1 MEPSL
6 PAVFGAGVL
15 SFASPC
21 VLPMVPIY
29 LATLAGGSVAS
40 LSADPP
46 RAKLIARAS
55 AFAAGLAVPFVLLGM
70 TASTLGRALSAHRGT
85 LSLVGGALLVLFA
98 LRTLGILRVGL
109 LERDARPGLSRVQGG
124 DGLLGAFLFG
134 AAFGVGWTPCV
145 GPVLGAVL
153 TWTAQAN
160 TSPARG
166 ALTLGV
172 YALGIALPL
181 VIAGAF
187 APTALRAVRKV
198 AKRAVWIE
206 RATGL
211 ALAATG
217 IWLISQNLPSGAA
230 EPPVVAAATA
240 APAASAAPAPCANE
254 TTGCGLAGGNVPAGE
269 RVAARTSLVEF
280 VRRDCA
286 ACAAMAPVISA
297 AERRCG
303 VSVHKIVVDDPR
315 GMATARAHGVVGVP
329 TFVAFDAQ
337 GGEITRFVGVHP
349 QELVEQTLA
358 ELTGRRCGG

>member
-40 LSADPP
+40 LSEAPP
-46 RAKLIARAS
+46 RGRLVARAS
-55 AFAAGLAVPFVLLGM
+55 AFAAGLAVPFVLLGL

-98 LRTLGILRVGL
+98 LRSLGILRVGL
-109 LERDARPGLSRVQGG
+109 FERDARPGLSRVDGRG
-124 DGLLGAFLFG
+124 GLLGAFLFG

-181 VIAGAF
+181 VVAGAF
-187 APTALRAVRKV
+187 APTALRAVRRL

-211 ALAATG
+211 GLAATG
-217 IWLISQNLPSGAA
+217 VWLISQNLPAPQAVPVTAA
-230 EPPVVAAATA
+230 VT
-240 APAASAAPAPCANE
+240 APAARPAPCASE
-254 TTGCGLAGGNVPAGE
+254 ATGCGVATGGGPVGE
-269 RVAARTSLVEF
+269 RVAARASVVEF
-280 VRRDCA
+280 MRRDCA

-303 VSVHKIVVDDPR
+303 VSVRRVVVDDAR
-315 GMATARAHGVVGVP
+315 GMATARAHGVAGVP

-337 GGEITRFVGVHP
+337 GAEVTRFVGVHP
-349 QELVEQTLA
+349 QAVVEQTIA
-358 ELTGRRCGG
+358 EITGRRCGG

>member
-40 LSADPP
+40 LSEDPP
-46 RAKLIARAS
+46 RAKLVARAS
-55 AFAAGLAVPFVLLGM
+55 AFAMGLSVPFVLLGM

-85 LSLVGGALLVLFA
+85 LSLVGGALLIVFA
-98 LRTLGILRVGL
+98 LRTLGILRVGW
-109 LERDARPGLSRVQGG
+109 LERDARPGLSRLDGRGG
-124 DGLLGAFLFG
+124 LFGAFLFG
-134 AAFGVGWTPCV
+134 AAFGLGWTPCV

-153 TWTAQAN
+153 TWTAQAGAD
-160 TSPARG
+160 PARG

-172 YALGIALPL
+172 YAMGIALPL

-187 APTALRAVRKV
+187 APTALRAVRRL

-217 IWLISQNLPSGAA
+217 VWLISQNLPTGPAA
-230 EPPVVAAATA
+230 PVVAAAVT
-240 APAASAAPAPCANE
+240 APASPAPCATE
-254 TTGCGLAGGNVPAGE
+254 ATGCGLAAGSGPVGE
-269 RVAARTSLVEF
+269 RVATRAGVVEF

-286 ACAAMAPVISA
+286 ACAAMAPVVRA
-297 AERRCG
+297 AEQRCG
-303 VSVHKIVVDDPR
+303 VTVHRVVVDDPR

-337 GGEITRFVGVHP
+337 GSEVTRFVGVHP
-349 QELVEQTLA
+349 QELVEQTLS